1 MGTAITPLESYELTG
16 FLRIYATT
24 FGIVLKFHDFIPSC
38 SHSRISQILCI
49 KLIVEVRTIVTAC
62 FDHQNY
68 TRKVIIIGYYYP
80 TYTGLQQGNSA
91 RLWWLSK
98 Y

>member
-16 FLRIYATT
+16 FLRIYAMM

-38 SHSRISQILCI
+38 SHSRISQILCV
-49 KLIVEVRTIVTAC
+49 KFIVEVRTIVTAC

-68 TRKVIIIGYYYP
+68 A
-80 TYTGLQQGNSA
+80 Q
-91 RLWWLSK
+91 
-98 Y
+98 